1 MTTCMTGKTMSI
13 DDANPTDWDKVRQ
26 KYLQAIEEHEIV
38 CPPKE
43 HTYRPTLDDLMK
55 QTFDDFGNEILPD
68 MVDKPP
74 HYNQGGIEC
83 IDYIEQQLGEEYT
96 GYLQGN
102 VIKYLHRFRYKNG
115 LEDLKKAQ
123 WYLERLIEHY

>member
-1 MTTCMTGKTMSI
+1 MTTCTTGKTMSI

-43 HTYRPTLDDLMK
+43 HNYRPTIDDLMK
-55 QTFDDFGNEILPD
+55 QTFTDEYLEHD
-68 MVDKPP
+68 MVESPP

>member
-1 MTTCMTGKTMSI
+1 MSI
-13 DDANPTDWDKVRQ
+13 DQATTTDWDKVRQ

-55 QTFDDFGNEILPD
+55 QTFDDFGNEIRPD

-74 HYNQGGIEC
+74 HYNATEGGIEC
-83 IDYIEQQLGEEYT
+83 IDYIEQQLGDLYE
-96 GYLQGN
+96 GYLLGN
-102 VIKYLHRFRYKNG
+102 VIKYIHRHKFKNG
-115 LEDLKKAQ
+115 VEDLRKAR
-123 WYLERLIEHY
+123 WYLNRLLGDIYGETD

>member
-1 MTTCMTGKTMSI
+1 MSAMSI
-13 DDANPTDWDKVRQ
+13 DDATPTQWDKARQ
-26 KYLQAIEEHEIV
+26 SYLKAIEEHEIV
-38 CPPKE
+38 RPPKE

-55 QTFDDFGNEILPD
+55 QTFDAFGEEIRPD

-83 IDYIEQQLGEEYT
+83 IDYIEQQLGDEYR

-102 VIKYLHRFRYKNG
+102 VIKYLHRFKYKNG

-123 WYLERLIEHY
+123 WYLNKLVEHEG

>member
-1 MTTCMTGKTMSI
+1 MVKSKSI
-13 DDANPTDWDKVRQ
+13 DDANPTDWDNVRS
-26 KYLQAIEEHEIV
+26 KYLEAIEEHEIAGSS
-38 CPPKE
+38 KDR
-43 HTYRPTLDDLMK
+43 TYRPTLDDLMR
-55 QTFDDFGNEILPD
+55 QTFDDFGDEIRSD

-83 IDYIEQQLGEEYT
+83 IDYIKQQLGDEYR

-102 VIKYLHRFRYKNG
+102 VIKYLHRFKYKNG

-123 WYLERLIEHY
+123 WYLNKLVEHEG